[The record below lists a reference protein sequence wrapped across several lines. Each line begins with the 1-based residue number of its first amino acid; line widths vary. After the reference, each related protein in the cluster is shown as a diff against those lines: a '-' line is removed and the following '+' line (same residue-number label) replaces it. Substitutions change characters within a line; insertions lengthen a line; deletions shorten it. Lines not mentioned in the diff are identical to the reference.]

1 MCLFTIQAHIA
12 LFQNFMAHSESTLDS
27 RNIGALN
34 QNPYG
39 EYEWDFYFYCRKMVT
54 SGLKKVDG
62 QNTKPKASKTTLK
75 SLFYSL
81 SITQG

>member
-1 MCLFTIQAHIA
+1 
-12 LFQNFMAHSESTLDS
+12 MAHSESTLDS

-39 EYEWDFYFYCRKMVT
+39 EYKWDFYFQVSLFEFYCRKMFT